1 MASGGLNMSTNTLLT
16 NMAAQAWIELMADY
30 GVELSMASD
39 GWEARDDEAKLFG
52 VIGFGS
58 KGVRA
63 TCLIGAERALVDAS
77 CRTSGRPRDWIAEL
91 ANQLVGRIKMKL
103 LGHGVS
109 VTMTTPLA
117 LSGVRVTPLPRFGED
132 PVAFSSAKGA
142 ALLWLEIEADD
153 QFVLSPARPLS
164 VEPGDLVF

>member
-1 MASGGLNMSTNTLLT
+1 MGSGFDVSTNTLLT
-16 NMAAQAWIELMADY
+16 NMAAEAWIELMADY
-30 GVELSMASD
+30 GVVLSMAAG
-39 GWEARDDEAKLFG
+39 GWESHAEDVKLFG
-52 VIGFGS
+52 VIGFGG

-63 TCLIGAERALVDAS
+63 TCLIGAERGLVDAS
-77 CRTSGRPRDWIAEL
+77 CRARGRSRDWIAEL
-91 ANQLVGRIKMKL
+91 ANQLVGRMKMKL

-132 PVAFSSAKGA
+132 PVAFASAQGA
-142 ALLWLEIEADD
+142 ALLWLEIETDEH
-153 QFVLSPARPLS
+153 FVLSPSRPLS

>member
-1 MASGGLNMSTNTLLT
+1 MAPSGLNISTNTALT

-30 GVELSMASD
+30 GVTLSMAPD
-39 GWEARDDEAKLFG
+39 GWEAQAEEAKLFG

>member
-1 MASGGLNMSTNTLLT
+1 MGLGFDVAMNGMLT
-16 NMAAQAWIELMADY
+16 DMAAQSWIELMADY
-30 GVELSMASD
+30 GVALGVAAD
-39 GWEARDDEAKLFG
+39 GWEARAEDSKLFG
-52 VIGFGS
+52 VIGFGG

-63 TCLIGAERALVDAS
+63 TCLIGAERSLVDAS
-77 CRTSGRPRDWIAEL
+77 CRARGRSRDWIAEL
-91 ANQLVGRIKMKL
+91 ANQLVGRLKMKL

-132 PVAFSSAKGA
+132 PVVFGSDQGA
-142 ALLWLEIEADD
+142 ALLWLEIETDD

-164 VEPGDLVF
+164 VGPGDLIF

>member
-1 MASGGLNMSTNTLLT
+1 MAASPLNTTTNAVLT

-30 GVELSMASD
+30 GIRLATAPS
-39 GWEARDDEAKLFG
+39 GWEAHADDPQLFG
-52 VIGFGS
+52 VIGFGGS
-58 KGVRA
+58 GVRA
-63 TCLIGAERALVDAS
+63 TCLIGAEQSLVDAS
-77 CRTSGRPRDWIAEL
+77 CRARGRPRDWIAEL
-91 ANQLVGRIKMKL
+91 ANQLVGRMKMKL

-132 PVAFSSAKGA
+132 PVAFASAQGA
-142 ALLWLEIEADD
+142 ALLWLEIETDEN
-153 QFVLSPARPLS
+153 FVLSPSRPLS